1 MTWKLSLFTVCAPWL
16 PLPELAAL
24 ASRQGLHGLDL
35 TVRPHAFDP
44 AKPFNFWGN
53 NAATLDLARLGDLA
67 VEARR
72 ALDQH
77 QLSCPVLC
85 SYLQASEV
93 DAIRRVA
100 DAAKILGAPMVRVW
114 TLGPRPGE
122 ARAQVAQAQR
132 EWQALAELAREY
144 DLRFV
149 LELHDRTITS
159 SVSGAL
165 RLLDGLDPARV
176 GVILDVANVAN
187 EGNEP
192 LATGID
198 LLGPYLAHVQVKDI
212 TFTPAKTWNGI
223 QGQFA
228 PLGQGGIDW
237 EHCLRLL
244 RAAGYQGW
252 LALEDFTRIERGPE
266 RIVDDAAWLRARIA
280 VVDRV
285 IPVAG

>member
-24 ASRQGLHGLDL
+24 AARQGLHGLDL
-35 TVRPHAFDP
+35 TVRAQAFDP
-44 AKPFNFWGN
+44 ARPFNFWGN
-53 NAATLDLARLGDLA
+53 NAATLDLARIGDLA
-67 VEARR
+67 TEARH
-72 ALDQH
+72 ALDRH
-77 QLSCPVLC
+77 GLTCPVLC
-85 SYLQASEV
+85 SYLQASEI
-93 DAIRRVA
+93 DAIRQVA
-100 DAAKILGAPMVRVW
+100 AAAKIVGAPMLRVW
-114 TLGPRPGE
+114 TPAPRPGG
-122 ARAQVAQAQR
+122 ARTQVAQAQR
-132 EWQALAELAREY
+132 EWRALAGLAREY

-165 RLLDGLDPARV
+165 RLLDGLDPVRV

-212 TFTPAKTWNGI
+212 AFTPARTWNGL

-252 LALEDFTRIERGPE
+252 LAIEDFTRIERGPE
-266 RIVDDAAWLRARIA
+266 RIGDDITWLRARIA
-280 VVDRV
+280 
-285 IPVAG
+285 ALG